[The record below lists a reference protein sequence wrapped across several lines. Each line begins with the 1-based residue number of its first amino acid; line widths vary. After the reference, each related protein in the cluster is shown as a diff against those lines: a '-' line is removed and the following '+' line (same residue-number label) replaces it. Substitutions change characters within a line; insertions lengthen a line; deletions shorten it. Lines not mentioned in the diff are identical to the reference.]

1 MKKDLKFNHDADGA
15 LKALGLTIDQCTE
28 EFIDVQKKLIASEA
42 RKISQISECIHKN
55 FTYEHI
61 LLLATKEYFNE
72 ITKN

>member
-15 LKALGLTIDQCTE
+15 LKSLGLTFDQCTE
-28 EFIDVQKKLIASEA
+28 EFIDVQEKLIASEA
-42 RKISQISECIHKN
+42 TKFSQISECIHKN

-72 ITKN
+72 ITKD

>member
-1 MKKDLKFNHDADGA
+1 MKEDLKFNHEADGA
-15 LKALGLTIDQCTE
+15 LKALGLTIDQCAE
-28 EFIDVQKKLIASEA
+28 EFIDVQLKIVASEA
-42 RKISQISECIHKN
+42 TKMSQIAECIHKN